1 MKRNTFL
8 ISYIIIAL
16 LAGNLGNSWTVT
28 ILAMRFAFNG
38 LAALV
43 SLPVLA
49 SIILP
54 FVLSYIASVRG
65 RHIGRPKLFWFPLFA
80 FLLSLLP
87 WAIQLMIRPASP
99 NSPVTEGVVFTYL
112 FMLMSTIST
121 QAPLVLHAI
130 CLTLGTQVRN
140 VDTEILPRAQQT

>member
-8 ISYIIIAL
+8 ISYIIIAV
-16 LAGNLGNSWTVT
+16 LAGNLGDPWSATM
-28 ILAMRFAFNG
+28 LAMKFAFNG
-38 LAALV
+38 IAALA

-49 SIILP
+49 SLILP

-65 RHIGRPKLFWFPLFA
+65 RHIGRPKLLWLPLIA

-87 WAIQLMIRPASP
+87 WVIQLFIRPTSP
-99 NSPVTEGVVFTYL
+99 GSPATQSVVSTYL
-112 FMLMSTIST
+112 FILMSTIST
-121 QAPLVLHAI
+121 QAPLVLHVI

-140 VDTEILPRAQQT
+140 VDTEIRPRR